1 MQPPPPGR
9 IECVLLQT
17 SKFHDAIAPLS
28 SREAFSFV
36 TIAGP

>member
-1 MQPPPPGR
+1 MPAPPGR

-17 SKFHDAIAPLS
+17 SKFQSAIAPLLS
-28 SREAFSFV
+28 SDAFSLV